1 MSWSCLQVV
10 PSSAQEGPFMFPSVH
25 EMFWVS
31 ACNLAAECLGIVFIE
46 EWCGLK
52 KKQWVL
58 TDRQTGI
65 SKHGYFWSWE
75 GLFTIL
81 MLFMMMLSTSRNSLE
96 KSLMPLMRLSE
107 SNTSVRQLVLM
118 IMIMIIMIII
128 MVMVMMKLM
137 MTLMMMS
144 ERSNSVRLMY
154 RAAVS
159 RLLLLVNHHPGGAAR
174 WK

>member
-31 ACNLAAECLGIVFIE
+31 ACNLAAECFGIVFIWGMVWSE
-46 EWCGLK
+46 

-81 MLFMMMLSTSRNSLE
+81 MPFMMMLSTSRNSLE

-107 SNTSVRQLVLM
+107 SNTSVRQLFLM
-118 IMIMIIMIII
+118 IIIIIIIIII

-137 MTLMMMS
+137 MTLMMS

-159 RLLLLVNHHPGGAAR
+159 RLLLLVNHPPGAAR